1 MNLVDIAS
9 QVSDTLDDRKKR
21 EQYKWD
27 LTAWARDVGGYHMW
41 SSQREV
47 AESLAVNQNVAVKAG
62 HGVGKSWLAAIA
74 ICWWIDTRYPDCF
87 VASTAPSTAQIGAI
101 VWREIHGIRA
111 RIAKRFEDGLVDHKL
126 PGYVTSE
133 HVWKT
138 DDGVVIGFGRKPPD
152 QKTDDA
158 FQGLHA
164 SEGVLAIGDEAV
176 GLTEDMIDALGNITS
191 TSNSRR
197 LLICNPTNPA
207 SHVGTL
213 FKKRPSN
220 WSFHTISVLNSPN
233 FTDEAKVT
241 PPEVLQALSDQSFV
255 DSKREEYGVGSPKW
269 TSRIEGEFAWD
280 MGYTLFRVEDLNK
293 CYDVEIIPSEN
304 SMPVLGVDV
313 SRSKSGDKN
322 TVYKYHDGKLRF
334 VEEWNDPNAIN
345 TANKIHELALA
356 HAVPE
361 VRIDGANIGGP
372 IADYVRDLAGDRYE
386 VIEILGN
393 DASPDIN
400 RWQNFRAWTFWS
412 LQDRMAKGLIDVDV
426 NDLELSEQLLGME
439 LKKRVSGRDNLL
451 LESKEDMRKRG
462 VHSPDHADA
471 ANYASMDIS
480 AWTGNPYN
488 AMQPG
493 QVVVNDPEEMDF
505 WGQTLQLTG
514 AGMPIL

>member
-1 MNLVDIAS
+1 MSFLEIVNRANVE
-9 QVSDTLDDRKKR
+9 LDAKDQRAK
-21 EQYKWD
+21 YKED
-27 LTAWARDVGGYHMW
+27 PVLWAKEVGGYHMW
-41 SSQREV
+41 SSQAEV
-47 AESLAVNQNVAVKAG
+47 AMSVANNQNTAVKAG
-62 HGVGKSWLAAIA
+62 HGVGKSWLAAIL
-74 ICWWIDTRYPDCF
+74 ICWWIDTRYPECF

-111 RIAKRFEDGLVDHKL
+111 RIAKRFEGGLVDHKL

-138 DDGVVIGFGRKPPD
+138 DEGVIVGFGRKPPD

-164 SEGVLAIGDEAV
+164 AEGVLAVGDEAV

-207 SHVGTL
+207 SHVGKL
-213 FKKRPSN
+213 FKTKPKN
-220 WSFHTISVLNSPN
+220 WSYHTISVLNSPN
-233 FTDEAKVT
+233 FTDEKHVT
-241 PPEVLQALSDQSFV
+241 PPEVLQALSDESFV
-255 DSKREEYGVGSPKW
+255 ESKREEYGEGSPKW
-269 TSRIEGEFAWD
+269 VSRIQGEFAWD
-280 MGYTLFRVEDLNK
+280 QGFTLFRAEDLAK
-293 CYDVEIIPSEN
+293 GYDTEIIPSLE
-304 SMPVLGVDV
+304 SRPVLGVDV

-345 TANKIHELALA
+345 TAQKIHDLALA

-372 IADYVRDLAGDRYE
+372 IADYVRELAAGRYE

-393 DASPDIN
+393 DASPDLH
-400 RWQNFRAWTFWS
+400 RWANFRAWTFWS
-412 LQDRMAKGLIDVDV
+412 FQDRMSKGLIDVDV
-426 NDLELSEQLLGME
+426 SDDELSEQLMGME
-439 LKKRVSGRDNLL
+439 LKKRVSGRDNMLI
-451 LESKEDMRKRG
+451 ESKEDMRKRG

-471 ANYASMDIS
+471 ANYAVLDLSP
-480 AWTGNPYN
+480 WTGNPWN
-488 AMQPG
+488 SMPVGSAVIVERDDLPG
-493 QVVVNDPEEMDF
+493 FQDALPMF
-505 WGQTLQLTG
+505 G
-514 AGMPIL
+514 AGIPLF